1 MSNMKKSTT
10 KVIILNIFGYLFFL
24 AGVGVLVWFFIK
36 HPLDHSLLIMKKL
49 QFPNIHMNYLIIVEL
64 SIMGNHLP

>member
-1 MSNMKKSTT
+1 MSNMKKATT

-36 HPLDHSLLIMKKL
+36 HPLDQS
-49 QFPNIHMNYLIIVEL
+49 Y
-64 SIMGNHLP
+64 